1 MSWDEDVD
9 ENEDFRS
16 KLNEELFEIS
26 PFIGDEDYNKAPYE
40 SLWETIDRALNDFYH
55 ERVVPL
61 EKQIEKLGGVAP
73 DKSYINYKIYTYNP
87 ADPFKEV
94 QEYKRYFEDPESEYY
109 NFFVALFDNCMESA
123 LLTLQ
128 LTFDYDDAKKYWL
141 WIFGCV
147 DEADIAYKIDGTF
160 IHPFK
165 WSAQKNL
172 CVYLL
177 HLLVSKGYV
186 TQRFTDKALQQHF
199 LPESSTTSIAN
210 MRTPF
215 AQKVNGI
222 ELRMPRGHDKIEL
235 MVSDILNSLD

>member
-9 ENEDFRS
+9 ENEEFRS
-16 KLNEELFEIS
+16 KLNEELFGIS
-26 PFIGDEDYNKAPYE
+26 TFIGDEDYNKPPYD
-40 SLWETIDRALNDFYH
+40 SLYETLEQALNDFYH
-55 ERVVPL
+55 ERVLPL

-73 DKSYINYKIYTYNP
+73 DKSDTEYRIYKYNP
-87 ADPFKEV
+87 NDPFKEI
-94 QEYKRYFEDPESEYY
+94 QQYSRYFEEPESEYY
-109 NFFVALFDNCMESA
+109 KFFEALFDNCIESA
-123 LLTLQ
+123 YLKLQ
-128 LTFDYDDAKKYWL
+128 PTFDYDDAKKSWL

-147 DEADIAYKIDGTF
+147 EEVDFAYKKDGTF
-160 IHPFK
+160 VHPFK

-172 CVYLL
+172 CVYLV

-199 LPESSTTSIAN
+199 LPESSTISIAN

-215 AQKVNGI
+215 TKKVDGI
-222 ELRMPRGHDKIEL
+222 ELRMPRGHDKIEQ